1 MKKSSLKK
9 LGEFLIFT
17 GLIAF
22 MIFIICVVNSN
33 YQYNK
38 YHKSYWELAE
48 RASTIQEN
56 SIQIDKFV
64 ASYDTLQ
71 FKGKYNA
78 VFLTTESNSFNGN
91 FRALKTLQSRL
102 NQIKTMNPTTFEYQ
116 TAIQQIT
123 AQEQNGAEDMLSEI
137 YGIWYKEN
145 YPLLWDWIG
154 FTLISMFIIIFIFGV
169 VIWNEYSYIRT

>member
-1 MKKSSLKK
+1 MKKSNLKK
-9 LGEFLIFT
+9 LGEFLIFI

-22 MIFIICVVNSN
+22 MIFTIYGVNSN

-48 RASTIQEN
+48 KASTIQEK

-64 ASYDTLQ
+64 ASFDTL
-71 FKGKYNA
+71 KYSGCYNA

-102 NQIKTMNPTTFEYQ
+102 NEIKTMNPSSFEYQ

-123 AQEQNGAEDMLSEI
+123 AQEQNGAENMLSEI
-137 YGIWYKEN
+137 SGIWYKEN
-145 YPLLWDWIG
+145 YLLLWNWIG
-154 FTLISMFIIIFIFGV
+154 VTLISIFIIIFIFGV
-169 VIWNEYSYIRT
+169 VIWNKYSYIRT